1 MVYIYID
8 QLPSQIKETLQYT
21 TNPQDPKNY
30 ITFDEVKMKIDDYNF
45 ERLECDHLYLHQI
58 VGFKF
63 ICDSDLEVIKK
74 QWEDDSRPPEI
85 LQEIRERELRC
96 QDRQFIERSN
106 SITKGSFKVQKPEN
120 MKEYEKSVN
129 FGLSFIFSIFA
140 SALVGYY
147 LGFYFLQLP
156 KEKCYV
162 LAVFFL
168 MGALL
173 LETSL
178 YIIKIMKD
186 EKIRKMKAKTG
197 NKQKNE

>member
-1 MVYIYID
+1 MIIEYFHIYYN
-8 QLPSQIKETLQYT
+8 QPT
-21 TNPQDPKNY
+21 
-30 ITFDEVKMKIDDYNF
+30 EV
-45 ERLECDHLYLHQI
+45 
-58 VGFKF
+58 
-63 ICDSDLEVIKK
+63 
-74 QWEDDSRPPEI
+74 
-85 LQEIRERELRC
+85 LQEIRDRELRC
-96 QDRQFIERSN
+96 QDRRFIERSN

-162 LAVFFL
+162 LSVFFL
-168 MGALL
+168 IGALL

-186 EKIRKMKAKTG
+186 ERIRKMKTKTG
-197 NKQKNE
+197 NKQKND